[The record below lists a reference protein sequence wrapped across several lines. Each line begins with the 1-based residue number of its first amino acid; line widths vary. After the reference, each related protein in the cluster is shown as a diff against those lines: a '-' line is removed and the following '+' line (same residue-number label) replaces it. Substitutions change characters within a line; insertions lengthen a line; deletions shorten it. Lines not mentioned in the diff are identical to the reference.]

1 MQTIHCD
8 SSVLFDYGSLRN
20 LLNNRIVRSGQ
31 FKVVVSPFALAE
43 VYAKVRDNE
52 DVVNRV
58 HGLLISNEIEVFM
71 FNGDSWKLFMEYL
84 NELMSE
90 VNWLGLYDVLIVAT
104 ALADA
109 NAKYFVTLDRNIIQS
124 NKVKELFKRHNPK
137 LEFLEL

>member
-1 MQTIHCD
+1 M
-8 SSVLFDYGSLRN
+8 
-20 LLNNRIVRSGQ
+20 NNRIVRSGQ

>member
-1 MQTIHCD
+1 M
-8 SSVLFDYGSLRN
+8 
-20 LLNNRIVRSGQ
+20 LNNRIVRSGQ